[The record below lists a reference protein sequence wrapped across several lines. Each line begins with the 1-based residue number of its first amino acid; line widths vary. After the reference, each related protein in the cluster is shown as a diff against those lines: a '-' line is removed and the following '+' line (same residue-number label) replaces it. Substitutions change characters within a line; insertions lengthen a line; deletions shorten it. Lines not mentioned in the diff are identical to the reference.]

1 MASRRPLPSAV
12 SGGGERGANE
22 RVGSL
27 LGSRFGCLFWDAFS
41 DAIFEPSDTILK
53 PLGTYFGSLWA
64 AFL

>member
-1 MASRRPLPSAV
+1 MAPKGHSPQPPQ
-12 SGGGERGANE
+12 GGKGANE

-41 DAIFEPSDTILK
+41 DAIVEPSDTILK